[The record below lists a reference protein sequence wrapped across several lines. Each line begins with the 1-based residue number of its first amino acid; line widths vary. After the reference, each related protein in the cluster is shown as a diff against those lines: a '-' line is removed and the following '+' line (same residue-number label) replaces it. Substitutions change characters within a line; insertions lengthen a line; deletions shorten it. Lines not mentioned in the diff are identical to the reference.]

1 MSPLVRAE
9 AAAHF
14 GGALPGV
21 ALENSGAAGTRSSH
35 WEQRWMRGDAMVGVK
50 TARSPFSRITQA
62 LLADSGWYAPT
73 GGQLVPPGGLRWG
86 AAAGSAFVRDSCRA
100 RPLSAAMLDNGWC
113 DAATSTVPDCTL
125 DKRAVAYC
133 GSDSANLDVRAQQVF
148 VMTS

>member
-14 GGALPGV
+14 GIAMPGV

-35 WEQRWMRGDAMVGVK
+35 WEQRWLRNEAMVGVK
-50 TARSPFSRITQA
+50 LARAPYSRFTQA

-73 GGQLVPPGGLRWG
+73 GGELAPPGGLRWG
-86 AAAGSAFVRDSCRA
+86 AGAGSAFVRDSCRA
-100 RPLSAAMLDNGWC
+100 RPLSAAMLANGWC
-113 DAATSTVPDCTL
+113 DAEESSVPDCSL

-133 GSDSANLDVRAQQVF
+133 GSDSSNLEVRLRRRYSTA
-148 VMTS
+148 